1 MSSGWSHS
9 NTNVTNDLGKF
20 WDSLYSMHT
29 FVYVLAFFE
38 LILKA
43 LLAYYLFADY
53 RDKYTWTDLLKFNY
67 SVTSGMEH
75 NREKL
80 DSKNELMQEQGGFE
94 EEFKNVY

>member
-9 NTNVTNDLGKF
+9 NSNVTNELGKF
-20 WDSLYSMHT
+20 WDSLYSIHT

-53 RDKYTWTDLLKFNY
+53 RDKYIWKDLLKFNY
-67 SVTSGMEH
+67 SVTIGMD
-75 NREKL
+75 NDREKL